1 MVLASLGLQISEAYL
16 RELCDCT
23 FEGTA
28 ALKVVDAA
36 RRLGFAG
43 TAKHTLTLTDLH
55 NLLAAGIFPI
65 VYVDL
70 RPLEGQHGTHA
81 LVVVNLTA
89 SSVTV
94 YDPEKG
100 ARVFTRQTF
109 TAAWDIQNNLAIIVM
124 A

>member
-1 MVLASLGLQISEAYL
+1 
-16 RELCDCT
+16 
-23 FEGTA
+23 
-28 ALKVVDAA
+28 
-36 RRLGFAG
+36 
-43 TAKHTLTLTDLH
+43 
-55 NLLAAGIFPI
+55 
-65 VYVDL
+65 
-70 RPLEGQHGTHA
+70 
-81 LVVVNLTA
+81 VVVNLTA